1 MGARFFFMEEGRYS
15 KASKEGILKPCGTGL
30 KSDTS
35 IQTHHYPNIYTNK
48 ETETTRHSAYRG
60 SGHIHIL

>member
-1 MGARFFFMEEGRYS
+1 MYLQYRNRYSGLNISKWIVGARFFIMEEGCYS

-35 IQTHHYPNIYTNK
+35 I
-48 ETETTRHSAYRG
+48 
-60 SGHIHIL
+60 

>member
-1 MGARFFFMEEGRYS
+1 MEEGCYS

-35 IQTHHYPNIYTNK
+35 IETHRYPNIYTNK
-48 ETETTRHSAYRG
+48 ETEAIVCIQEAVG
-60 SGHIHIL
+60 IHIPSSSNH